1 MKLYTVHLPPETPA
15 AKAADKVLFIRDG
28 FSWFALV
35 LPVVYVLWYRMW
47 WVLLGVLAAAGAT
60 ELAARAA
67 GPAAGTIISVV
78 FALAFATEANGL
90 RRWTLARKG
99 WRYAGTVAGGSLEEA
114 ERRFFETGVPAATGR
129 PLPPASAPASPRP
142 GLAAR
147 DSIIG
152 LGPGFAG
159 PARPAR

>member
-15 AKAADKVLFIRDG
+15 AKAADKALFIRDG

-35 LPVVYVLWYRMW
+35 LPFVYVLWHRMW
-47 WVLLGVLAAAGAT
+47 WVLLGVVAAAGAI
-60 ELAARAA
+60 EVAARAA
-67 GPAAGTIISVV
+67 GPAAGTILSIV

-99 WRYAGTVAGGSLEEA
+99 WRYAGTTVGGSLEEA
-114 ERRFFETGVPAATGR
+114 ERRFFETGVPAAATGR
-129 PLPPASAPASPRP
+129 PLPAPAQAAPRP

-159 PARPAR
+159 SARPAR